1 MFKDAY
7 KADNARIRP
16 TPETRAR
23 ILSTLRETQASGK
36 APLQSR
42 HTRQTIRIWKA
53 AGAAFACLLILCS
66 GIFAVK

>member
-36 APLQSR
+36 LFIFFVVSEGLR
-42 HTRQTIRIWKA
+42 RA
-53 AGAAFACLLILCS
+53 ASDTLVF
-66 GIFAVK
+66 

>member
-36 APLQSR
+36 ASLQSR
-42 HTRQTIRIWKA
+42 HTRQA
-53 AGAAFACLLILCS
+53 LLS
-66 GIFAVK
+66 PAY